1 MDKQFLMDVIVQKQI
16 ESIENENDNCC
27 TLYIMNAILVHFRP
41 CWFSNKK
48 IGDAFTDLEEQLD
61 QYFKKFGKR
70 EEYVSSFRGDGP
82 TFHPWQNI
90 IDPAHLG
97 LIMSTT
103 AKEVRYCKNA
113 FQQYVRRVFPNAK
126 KNHTKFFDMVNKE
139 LKAVAPQPKLGK
151 KLDIS
156 GQKNVPIRPSETAS
170 GKEFT
175 ELYMEMMSYIFML
188 MIGTPNFSFDREMTA
203 AWATIPS
210 GGSTVTV
217 DPSSMPARQ
226 ASCLNPSFMAVAACQ
241 PQFQEL
247 MSTIFYVR
255 SSDLEVEPMTRLV
268 DRRKD
273 RYFEAARE
281 TVLPAVRAFNEAR
294 TENMKLTDATA
305 RLSKALMS
313 EKDKHAKDI
322 ASMERAIEEERRE
335 TKRASAYNKEV
346 AVMKEEIAKARK
358 KVDSTVIDLERTK
371 ADLAKAQEENKRL
384 SATVSEGQAAFNE
397 INAQLIS
404 IIEEQNQF
412 LDDEDLMEQDAPPA
426 PTGVREHIGED
437 AYQKLS
443 GKKLVIVGGH
453 ANTQRVLREL
463 FPEWR
468 FYAVNEWLPDT
479 LSSVDAV
486 VILSKYISH
495 KSYEQAKSVIKGTGI
510 PMLLVNFNG
519 PSSICRSLAE
529 QIF

>member
-61 QYFKKFGKR
+61 QYLKKFGKR
-70 EEYVSSFRGDGP
+70 EEYVSSFRGDRP
-82 TFHPWQNI
+82 TFYPWQNI

-113 FQQYVRRVFPNAK
+113 FQQYARRVFPNAK

-139 LKAVAPQPKLGK
+139 LKAADLQPKLGR
-151 KLDIS
+151 KLAPS
-156 GQKNVPIRPSETAS
+156 NQENVPTRPFETAS

-175 ELYMEMMSYIFML
+175 DLYMEMMNYIFML
-188 MIGTPNFSFDREMTA
+188 MIGTPNFSFDGEMTT
-203 AWATIPS
+203 AWATIPY
-210 GGSTVTV
+210 GGSTVPV

-226 ASCLNPSFMAVAACQ
+226 ASCLNPSFMAVTACQ
-241 PQFQEL
+241 SRFQEL
-247 MSTIFYVR
+247 MSTVFYVR
-255 SSDLEVEPMTRLV
+255 SSGLEIEPMIRRV

-294 TENMKLTDATA
+294 AENMKLTDATA

-313 EKDKHAKDI
+313 EKGKHAKDI
-322 ASMERAIEEERRE
+322 ASMERDIEEERRE
-335 TKRASAYNKEV
+335 TRRVSAYNKEV
-346 AVMKEEIAKARK
+346 AAMKEELFKARK
-358 KVDSTVIDLERTK
+358 KADSIIIDLGRTK

-384 SATVSEGQAAFNE
+384 SATVSEGRAAFNE

-495 KSYEQAKSVIKGTGI
+495 KSYAQVKSVIKGTGI